1 MKNKWKILTAAFAV
15 ISLSACASPVS
26 NVTSESAGLPGES
39 ETSSSQTEWSSSTD
53 TLPLKVLVTF
63 DANGGSFVDGSTEK
77 KTETTSNSLIAA
89 PESPRKEGYSF
100 AGWSLISEGG
110 PLWNFGSD
118 KVDSNIILYAQWG
131 LEDGVIYGVEG
142 ASVDREALKI
152 WMLVDSGTSSVSLST
167 KVTVSPGTTWKLYR
181 GENEIPT
188 KVATTSNGTLINGKN
203 LFYIVTSA
211 NGGLIEMT
219 YELTI
224 YRSYYVPMKFFFK
237 DSLIRTEQV
246 LTGYEWELPEAQDIK
261 GYSFLRWENAQGE
274 EVKTVIPFGPMSFYA
289 VATAKTYV
297 VTFDATGGS
306 ISQSKQVI
314 EFDSSYSLP
323 TPSRLGYSFEGWFDG
338 SVLVP
343 MNGIWSIDR
352 DLVLVARWQAIRYSI
367 SYDPNGGTGASNPS
381 SYTVEDDFE
390 LASPTRKGYAFEGW
404 FDESGNRVTRID
416 AGTTGDLKLT
426 AHWAAIKN
434 NLSVTSENPSRGTVS
449 IEAGSGYTDESITVK
464 ANPVG
469 DYIFKGWYHQGT
481 KVSGDATYTFTM
493 PANDYS
499 LVARFLTKEEG
510 YATQPT
516 ISEDGK
522 TITYGLYPQTNVND
536 SSLISALDE
545 LTTPE
550 SNGWYLYNGEY
561 YAKAVSTRSSQEFDN
576 GTDIANGITY
586 WFKCESIEWD
596 VLSNGYGQYFILSR
610 VLLDNHVYDDDDNN
624 YELSEIRTW
633 LNNDFYNSAFALGNS
648 HIKTTTVD
656 NSAAT
661 TSSTSNSY
669 VCNNTT
675 DKVFLPSYQDYIND
689 SYGFDPSPYASY
701 TRCCKTTDWARIKG
715 LSYSE
720 DTGKMYNGYYW
731 TRSPGTGSP
740 ICVCG
745 VGTGGRIHD
754 DYDVRVYSTDYG
766 GVRPAMIITIY

>member
-89 PESPRKEGYSF
+89 PESPRKVGYSF

>member
-1 MKNKWKILTAAFAV
+1 MAERYPIHLPKCSTITTILFRPQAGSAIPSGVGSMAA
-15 ISLSACASPVS
+15 S
-26 NVTSESAGLPGES
+26 
-39 ETSSSQTEWSSSTD
+39 WS
-53 TLPLKVLVTF
+53 
-63 DANGGSFVDGSTEK
+63 
-77 KTETTSNSLIAA
+77 
-89 PESPRKEGYSF
+89 
-100 AGWSLISEGG
+100 
-110 PLWNFGSD
+110 
-118 KVDSNIILYAQWG
+118 
-131 LEDGVIYGVEG
+131 
-142 ASVDREALKI
+142 
-152 WMLVDSGTSSVSLST
+152 
-167 KVTVSPGTTWKLYR
+167 
-181 GENEIPT
+181 
-188 KVATTSNGTLINGKN
+188 
-203 LFYIVTSA
+203 
-211 NGGLIEMT
+211 
-219 YELTI
+219 
-224 YRSYYVPMKFFFK
+224 
-237 DSLIRTEQV
+237 
-246 LTGYEWELPEAQDIK
+246 
-261 GYSFLRWENAQGE
+261 
-274 EVKTVIPFGPMSFYA
+274 
-289 VATAKTYV
+289 
-297 VTFDATGGS
+297 
-306 ISQSKQVI
+306 
-314 EFDSSYSLP
+314 
-323 TPSRLGYSFEGWFDG
+323 
-338 SVLVP
+338 
-343 MNGIWSIDR
+343 
-352 DLVLVARWQAIRYSI
+352 LVARWQAIRYSI

>member
-381 SYTVEDDFE
+381 SYTVEDEFE
-390 LASPTRKGYAFEGW
+390 LASPTKKGYTFEGW
-404 FDESGNRVTRID
+404 FDENGNLVTRID

>member
-381 SYTVEDDFE
+381 SYTVEDEFE
-390 LASPTRKGYAFEGW
+390 LASPTKKGYTFEGW